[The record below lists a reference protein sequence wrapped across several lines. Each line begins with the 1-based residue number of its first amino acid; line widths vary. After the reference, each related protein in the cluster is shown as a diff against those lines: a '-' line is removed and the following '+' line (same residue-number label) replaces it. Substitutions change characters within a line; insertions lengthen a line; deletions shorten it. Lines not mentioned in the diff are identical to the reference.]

1 MQADGGCESS
11 QLRRGLSG
19 SSESRRVIH
28 SIVLIVPKAYGDWWL
43 CAVRELHTER
53 SGAGRF
59 FLTEMS
65 ARSRWGFGDAPW
77 FVPAIVRHI

>member
-1 MQADGGCESS
+1 M
-11 QLRRGLSG
+11 
-19 SSESRRVIH
+19 SSERASH
-28 SIVLIVPKAYGDWWL
+28 
-43 CAVRELHTER
+43 REIRGGTI
-53 SGAGRF
+53 